1 MNSIQG
7 KRVLLTGATGGIGK
21 AMLQLLLVSGAEVV
35 VTGRDETALNQLA
48 SAAQGRVYPF
58 AADLNDE
65 QNRQALYALC
75 AAAGGIDILI
85 NNAGISQF
93 SAHTEQDFAAL
104 ITTNLLSPM
113 QLTQLFMP
121 MLKQRAGTVLNVGST
136 FGSIGYAGFS
146 GYCASKFGLRGY
158 TEALQRELADSKVQ
172 VLYLAPRATRTA
184 INSPEVDALNQA
196 LGQGVDLPEQ
206 VAKALIEQ
214 LVNGDKR
221 RYLGTAENIF
231 IRLNALLPGLVDRA
245 LGSKLKQIKQY
256 FRSATAK
263 NSVGV

>member
-1 MNSIQG
+1 M
-7 KRVLLTGATGGIGK
+7 T
-21 AMLQLLLVSGAEVV
+21 
-35 VTGRDETALNQLA
+35 
-48 SAAQGRVYPF
+48 
-58 AADLNDE
+58 
-65 QNRQALYALC
+65 
-75 AAAGGIDILI
+75 
-85 NNAGISQF
+85 
-93 SAHTEQDFAAL
+93 
-104 ITTNLLSPM
+104 SP
-113 QLTQLFMP
+113 T
-121 MLKQRAGTVLNVGST
+121 
-136 FGSIGYAGFS
+136 
-146 GYCASKFGLRGY
+146 
-158 TEALQRELADSKVQ
+158 
-172 VLYLAPRATRTA
+172 PRATRTA